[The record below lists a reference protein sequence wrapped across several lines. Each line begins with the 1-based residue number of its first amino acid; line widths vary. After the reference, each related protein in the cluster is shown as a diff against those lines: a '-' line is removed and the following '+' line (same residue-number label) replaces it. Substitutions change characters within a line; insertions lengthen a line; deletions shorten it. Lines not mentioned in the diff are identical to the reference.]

1 MTHSGYRE
9 SERSGPIEATP
20 VAAHQPRHHQ
30 EHSMTRSIVTA
41 LVAAGFLLSQPA
53 SAQQQTVVAF
63 AKGTSSQTLKGSI
76 KGDQDHNY
84 VVDARAGQTLT
95 VDFKPTNAS
104 AYFNI
109 TAPGADSAMF
119 IGSSEGNRFSG
130 PLTVSGRHVVQV
142 YLMRNAAR
150 RNEVANYILT
160 IGVTGAAAAAPRP
173 SHDALVAG
181 TNYSAT
187 AEVPCITAADAPKG
201 RCKAGVMR
209 MAGGEATVEL
219 QTPDGGQRH
228 IYFKNGRPDS
238 SDANAPMRATRQGDT
253 NIIRIGTVEV
263 YEIPDAFVVG
273 G

>member
-1 MTHSGYRE
+1 MNKFLL
-9 SERSGPIEATP
+9 
-20 VAAHQPRHHQ
+20 AAL
-30 EHSMTRSIVTA
+30 T
-41 LVAAGFLLSQPA
+41 AAGLALAQPA
-53 SAQQQTVVAF
+53 LAEQVVVSF
-63 AKGTSSQTLKGSI
+63 AKGANSQTLKGSI
-76 KGDQDHNY
+76 KGDQSRDY
-84 VVDARAGQTLT
+84 IVDARAGQTLT
-95 VDFKPTNAS
+95 VEFKPSNAS
-104 AYFNI
+104 AYFNVI
-109 TAPGADSAMF
+109 APGADSAMF
-119 IGSSEGNRFSG
+119 IGSTEGNRFSG
-130 PLTVSGRHVVQV
+130 PLTTSGPHKVQV

-150 RNEVANYILT
+150 RNEVANYTLT

-173 SHDALVAG
+173 SKDALVAG
-181 TNYSAT
+181 TNYNAT

-228 IYFKNGRPDS
+228 IYFKNGRPTS
-238 SDANAPMRATRQGDT
+238 SDANAPMNATRQGDV

>member
-1 MTHSGYRE
+1 MKKQLLA
-9 SERSGPIEATP
+9 IAATLILAVP
-20 VAAHQPRHHQ
+20 
-30 EHSMTRSIVTA
+30 
-41 LVAAGFLLSQPA
+41 AG
-53 SAQQQTVVAF
+53 AQQRTVVAF
-63 AKGTSSQTLKGSI
+63 AKGASSATLQGSI
-76 KGDQDHNY
+76 KGDQDHSY

-104 AYFNI
+104 AYFNV

-119 IGSSEGNRFSG
+119 IGSTSGNRFSG
-130 PLTVSGRHVVQV
+130 PLAVSGPHVVQV

-150 RNEVANYILT
+150 RNETANYTIT
-160 IGVTGAAAAAPRP
+160 IGATGAAASAPRP
-173 SHDALVAG
+173 SRDALVAG
-181 TNYSAT
+181 TPYNAT
-187 AEVPCITAADAPKG
+187 AEIPCVTSEGAAKG

-263 YEIPDAFVVG
+263 YEVPDAFVVG

>member
-1 MTHSGYRE
+1 
-9 SERSGPIEATP
+9 
-20 VAAHQPRHHQ
+20 
-30 EHSMTRSIVTA
+30 MTRSMLSA
-41 LVAAGFLLSQPA
+41 LVAIGCLLSHPA
-53 SAQQQTVVAF
+53 SAQQETVVAF
-63 AKGTSSQTLKGSI
+63 AKGASSATLKGSI
-76 KGDQDHNY
+76 KGDQDHDY

-104 AYFNI
+104 AYFNV
-109 TAPGADSAMF
+109 TAPGADAAMF
-119 IGSSEGNRFSG
+119 IGSTSGNRFSG
-130 PLTVSGRHVVQV
+130 PLTVSGPHVVQV

-150 RNEVANYILT
+150 RNETANYTLT
-160 IGVTGAAAAAPRP
+160 IGVTGAATAAAAPRP
-173 SHDALVAG
+173 SKDALVAG
-181 TNYSAT
+181 TSYNAT

-201 RCKAGVMR
+201 RCQAGVMR

-253 NIIRIGTVEV
+253 YTIRIGTVEV

>member
-1 MTHSGYRE
+1 MSKFF
-9 SERSGPIEATP
+9 I
-20 VAAHQPRHHQ
+20 AAL
-30 EHSMTRSIVTA
+30 TTA
-41 LVAAGFLLSQPA
+41 GLALAQPA
-53 SAQQQTVVAF
+53 MAQQQTVVSF

-119 IGSSEGNRFSG
+119 IGSSSGNRFAG

-150 RNEVANYILT
+150 RNETANYTLT

-173 SHDALVAG
+173 SQDALVAG
-181 TNYSAT
+181 TNYNAT
-187 AEVPCITAADAPKG
+187 AEIPCITSEGAAKS

-209 MAGGEATVEL
+209 MAGGEATVEI
-219 QTPDGGQRH
+219 QTADGGQRH
-228 IYFKNGRPDS
+228 IYFKDGRPDS
-238 SDANAPMRATRQGDT
+238 SDANAPMRATREGDV

>member
-1 MTHSGYRE
+1 
-9 SERSGPIEATP
+9 
-20 VAAHQPRHHQ
+20 
-30 EHSMTRSIVTA
+30 MTRIIVTA
-41 LVAAGFLLSQPA
+41 LVAAFLLSSQPA
-53 SAQQQTVVAF
+53 SAQQDTVVAF

-84 VVDARAGQTLT
+84 IVDARAGQTLT

-109 TAPGADSAMF
+109 TVPVADSAMF
-119 IGSSEGNRFSG
+119 SGSSSGNRFSG
-130 PLTVSGRHVVQV
+130 PLTVNGRHVVQV

-150 RNEVANYILT
+150 RNETSNYTIT
-160 IGVTGAAAAAPRP
+160 IGVMGAAAAAPHP
-173 SHDALVAG
+173 GQDALVAG
-181 TNYSAT
+181 TNYNAT
-187 AEVPCITAADAPKG
+187 AEIPCITSAGSAKS

-209 MAGGEATVEL
+209 MDGGETTVEI
-219 QTPDGGQRH
+219 QTADGGQRH

>member
-1 MTHSGYRE
+1 MTKRFISVL
-9 SERSGPIEATP
+9 I
-20 VAAHQPRHHQ
+20 
-30 EHSMTRSIVTA
+30 
-41 LVAAGFLLSQPA
+41 AAGFLLCQPA
-53 SAQQQTVVAF
+53 SAQQETVVAF
-63 AKGTSSQTLKGSI
+63 AKGTSSQTLKGTI
-76 KGDQDHNY
+76 KGDQSHNY
-84 VVDARAGQTLT
+84 IVDARAGQTLT
-95 VDFKPTNAS
+95 IDFKPTNAS
-104 AYFNI
+104 AYFNV

-119 IGSSEGNRFSG
+119 IGSTSGNRFSG

-150 RNEVANYILT
+150 RNEVANYTLT
-160 IGVTGAAAAAPRP
+160 IGVTGAAAAAPKP
-173 SHDALVAG
+173 SHDALVKG
-181 TNYSAT
+181 TNYNAT
-187 AEVPCITAADAPKG
+187 AEVPCVTTAGAAKG

>member
-1 MTHSGYRE
+1 MSKFFLG
-9 SERSGPIEATP
+9 
-20 VAAHQPRHHQ
+20 
-30 EHSMTRSIVTA
+30 A
-41 LVAAGFLLSQPA
+41 LTAAGLALMQPA
-53 SAQQQTVVAF
+53 LAQQQVVVSF

-76 KGDQDHNY
+76 KGDQSRDY
-84 VVDARAGQTLT
+84 IVDARAGQTLT
-95 VDFKPTNAS
+95 VDFKPSNAS
-104 AYFNI
+104 AYFNVI
-109 TAPGADSAMF
+109 APGADSAMF
-119 IGSSEGNRFSG
+119 IGSTEGNRFSG
-130 PLTVSGRHVVQV
+130 PLTTSGGHTVQV

-150 RNEVANYILT
+150 RNEVANYTLT

-181 TNYSAT
+181 TNYNAT

-238 SDANAPMRATRQGDT
+238 SDANAPMRATRQGDI

>member
-1 MTHSGYRE
+1 MNRLILTAV
-9 SERSGPIEATP
+9 AT
-20 VAAHQPRHHQ
+20 AGL
-30 EHSMTRSIVTA
+30 A
-41 LVAAGFLLSQPA
+41 LAQPA
-53 SAQQQTVVAF
+53 MAQQQTIVSF

-76 KGDQDHNY
+76 KGDQDHDY

-95 VDFKPTNAS
+95 VDFKPSNAS
-104 AYFNI
+104 AYFNVI
-109 TAPGADSAMF
+109 APGADSAMF
-119 IGSSEGNRFSG
+119 IGSTEGNRFSG
-130 PLTVSGRHVVQV
+130 RLTTSGRHTVQV

-150 RNEVANYILT
+150 RNEVANYTIT
-160 IGVTGAAAAAPRP
+160 IGVTGAAAAAVP
-173 SHDALVAG
+173 SQDALVAG
-181 TNYSAT
+181 TNYNAT
-187 AEVPCITAADAPKG
+187 AEVPCIAAADAPKG

-228 IYFKNGRPDS
+228 IYFKNGRPTG